1 MTDLERLNEALKVV
15 FLRMGIYKKA
25 DMAEYLGY
33 KSPYFSG
40 IINGKEKMS
49 DSLLKTISEKLH
61 INIQWITTGEGD
73 MTSENRVVQQ
83 NQSGDNINGHS
94 VTVNK
99 TETDSFIELLKKKD
113 EQIDRLLSI
122 IEKLNQKQ

>member
-15 FLRMGIYKKA
+15 FLRIGIYKKA

-49 DSLLKTISEKLH
+49 DSFLKTISEKLH

>member
-15 FLRMGIYKKA
+15 FLKIGIYKKA
-25 DMAEYLGY
+25 DMAEFLGY

-49 DSLLKTISEKLH
+49 DSFLKTISEKLH
-61 INIQWITTGEGD
+61 INTQWIATGEGD
-73 MTSENRVVQQ
+73 MVSGNKIVLQ
-83 NQSGDNINGHS
+83 NQNGDNINGHS

-99 TETDSFIELLKKKD
+99 TETDAFIDLLKKKD
-113 EQIDRLLSI
+113 QQIDRLLSI
-122 IEKLNQKQ
+122 IENMNKQ

>member
-40 IINGKEKMS
+40 SINGKE
-49 DSLLKTISEKLH
+49 
-61 INIQWITTGEGD
+61 
-73 MTSENRVVQQ
+73 
-83 NQSGDNINGHS
+83 
-94 VTVNK
+94 
-99 TETDSFIELLKKKD
+99 
-113 EQIDRLLSI
+113 
-122 IEKLNQKQ
+122 

>member
-49 DSLLKTISEKLH
+49 DSFLKTISEKLH

-99 TETDSFIELLKKKD
+99 TETDSFIEHLKKKD

>member
-49 DSLLKTISEKLH
+49 DSFLKTISEKLH

-122 IEKLNQKQ
+122 IEKLSQKQ

>member
-33 KSPYFSG
+33 KSPYFSR

-49 DSLLKTISEKLH
+49 DSFLKTISEKLH

>member
-49 DSLLKTISEKLH
+49 DGFLKTISEKLH

-122 IEKLNQKQ
+122 IEKMNLKQ

>member
-33 KSPYFSG
+33 KSPYFSD

-49 DSLLKTISEKLH
+49 DSFLKTISEKLH

>member
-49 DSLLKTISEKLH
+49 DSFLKTISEKLH